1 MNAGDVGRIAMSSK
15 LGESLTRAVG
25 FARAQGHTEVTLEHM
40 LLALAEDPDA
50 GLVFAA
56 SNIELSRLVADV
68 SGYLRS
74 LKEHGSSGGDD
85 EPAVS
90 SGLRRIL
97 EAAAAAAKGGRRREI
112 NGAIVLAAIVGDGKS
127 PAAHILRSQG
137 LTFEDAISAIQQGAG
152 APVPVQSDSGGANT
166 DDILANARERVQTRA
181 APGLSEHIGSASKEP
196 TPPQTELDSREEPQP
211 AEDADPVVATEEAP
225 PSTVHPEAQTK
236 FDEDQAEAAAVP
248 DDESAEVSEPTP
260 RAPPPGVPSSAAF
273 PPPIPV
279 PGSQAEPPPRPW
291 TPPPTPVSAGAPSL
305 QSGPAEPAAVTAPSP
320 AAERPSPPP
329 IAPWPEARGPREAAP
344 RQPMLVSPSSES
356 SSRARRGQQSRSS
369 PRTEIGQLA
378 ENIPRSMR
386 VAVPV
391 LAEVRIA
398 RGEVKALAEGLQGGG
413 AAYRHEVTVT
423 QAMSVR
429 LRAPDGGFFI
439 ETASPETQWIEEAL
453 LLSSDEFASWRWNV
467 TPREKGK
474 KRLQLVI
481 SARTVGADGLAA
493 ETALPDQVIT
503 VRVRTN
509 YAKSMSRWAG
519 WAVAAL
525 VGGLLARFGEGA
537 YDAGLQAF
545 AKIMAN

>member
-1 MNAGDVGRIAMSSK
+1 MNAGDVGRIAMSSN

-25 FARAQGHTEVTLEHM
+25 IARAQGHTEVTLEHM

-50 GLVFAA
+50 GLVLAA

-68 SGYLRS
+68 SGYLRG
-74 LKEHGSSGGDD
+74 LEEHGSSGSED

-90 SGLRRIL
+90 SSLRRIL

-152 APVPVQSDSGGANT
+152 APVPVQPDSGDANT
-166 DDILANARERVQTRA
+166 DDILASARERVQTRA
-181 APGLSEHIGSASKEP
+181 APGLSERIGSASKEGTQP
-196 TPPQTELDSREEPQP
+196 KTELDSGEEPQP
-211 AEDADPVVATEEAP
+211 AEDVGAIAATEEVP
-225 PSTVHPEAQTK
+225 PTIAHPEVQTK
-236 FDEDQAEAAAVP
+236 FDGDQAEVAAVP

-260 RAPPPGVPSSAAF
+260 KAPPPGVPSSAAS

-279 PGSQAEPPPRPW
+279 PGSQAEPPPRPR
-291 TPPPTPVSAGAPSL
+291 TPPPVSAGAPSL

-329 IAPWPEARGPREAAP
+329 IAPWPEARDPHDAAP
-344 RQPMLVSPSSES
+344 RQPIPLGPNSES
-356 SSRARRGQQSRSS
+356 SSRARSGQQSS
-369 PRTEIGQLA
+369 PSLRTEIGQLA

-439 ETASPETQWIEEAL
+439 ETASPETQWIEKAL

-519 WAVAAL
+519 WAIAAL

-545 AKIMAN
+545 AKVMAN